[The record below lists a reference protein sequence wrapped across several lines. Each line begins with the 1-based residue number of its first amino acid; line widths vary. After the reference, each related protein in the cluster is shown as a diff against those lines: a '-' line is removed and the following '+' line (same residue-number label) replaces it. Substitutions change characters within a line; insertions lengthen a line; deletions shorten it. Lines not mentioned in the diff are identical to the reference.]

1 MKHRSQVVNFRT
13 SEFPLSGSFASFLLK
28 AQYTY
33 IDIGEIFEY
42 LTDILFHH
50 TTGVL
55 TNRVD
60 FTLVNVFCPFNS
72 FSFGQLPP
80 PPKAVWPSGKS
91 LVFTFSTSARDPYD
105 EYSLVLRDSVLH
117 LSNNHTRWSHYSE
130 GTDYVTISIDLTRG
144 NELGIHSPKFNELQY
159 IYNLIGGMTKSV
171 IRRQTAYRDLN
182 DSYEDLHSSYSLVD
196 LHSRIYSMP
205 IKNLFT
211 QIPYHLWVFNRHLW
225 QMAPNVLPQ
234 RLITPQ
240 FGLYYFMYLH
250 SVVHHTPR
258 RNGDVT
264 MRRLG
269 LLPNHSEGLL
279 ELLRKSVL
287 NLVQMIK
294 TPGDRDLSD
303 LELLAPAVIQS
314 LLIDGIATIDSSTDY
329 RNVLAESTR
338 MLIEDLQ
345 ARENDLG
352 YLFMPPEETARKL
365 LLEDLRYID
374 MLEGAMQYPQTDLT
388 FNSDA

>member
-1 MKHRSQVVNFRT
+1 MEHRSQVVNFRT

-28 AQYTY
+28 SQYTSMN
-33 IDIGEIFEY
+33 IGELFEY

-60 FTLVNVFCPFNS
+60 FSLVNVFCPFNR
-72 FSFGQLPP
+72 FSYGKLPP
-80 PPKAVWPSGKS
+80 PPKTTWPTGKC
-91 LVFTFSTSARDPYD
+91 LVFTFSTSAHDPYD
-105 EYSLVLRDSVLH
+105 RYSTVRRDTVRH
-117 LSNNHTRWSHYSE
+117 LSNMHTRWSHHPESL
-130 GTDYVTISIDLTRG
+130 DYVSISIDMTLG
-144 NELGIHSPKFNELQY
+144 NEYGIHSPKFNELRY

-182 DSYEDLHSSYSLVD
+182 DSYEDMHASYSLID
-196 LHSRIYSMP
+196 LHSRISSMP

-225 QMAPNVLPQ
+225 QLAPNIIPQ

-240 FGLYYFMYLH
+240 AAMYYFMYLNG
-250 SVVHHTPR
+250 VVRKQPR
-258 RNGDVT
+258 TNGDVT
-264 MRRLG
+264 MHRLG
-269 LLPNHSEGLL
+269 LLPNRSEGIL

-287 NLVQMIK
+287 SFVQMIK
-294 TPGDRDLSD
+294 TPGDVQLSD
-303 LELLAPAVIQS
+303 LELLAPAVIQA
-314 LLIDGIATIDSSTDY
+314 LMLDGNATIDSSSNY
-329 RNVLAESTR
+329 RQMLIGSTR

-352 YLFMPPEETARKL
+352 YMFLPPEETARKL
-365 LLEDLRYID
+365 MLEDLDYID
-374 MLEGAMQYPQTDLT
+374 MLESAMAFPQTDLT
-388 FNSDA
+388 FNSDQ